1 MRKRIKTILFAKT
14 VADNIINMENNTLYL
29 VWTDEKTGKKAY
41 VGKLMKSN
49 KGYSFSYINKTD
61 GHGYNYLAP
70 FNDRKKVYESLKMF
84 APFANRLPDR
94 KRVDIDDILK
104 KYGLTTYDE
113 FELLRKTKSKLPID
127 SYSFEETME
136 M

>member
-1 MRKRIKTILFAKT
+1 
-14 VADNIINMENNTLYL
+14 MENNTLYL
-29 VWTDEKTGKKAY
+29 VWTDKKTGTKTY
-41 VGKLMKSN
+41 VGQLTKTIN
-49 KGYSFSYINKTD
+49 GYMFKYIDTSDKAKNKTWTTV
-61 GHGYNYLAP
+61 LP
-70 FNDRKKVYESLKMF
+70 FNDRKKIYESTKMF
-84 APFANRLPDR
+84 VPFANRLPDR